1 MPRTKKQISPE
12 GEPVILYDKLNIV
25 IKGARTNN
33 LKNIDLTI
41 PKHKLIVVTG
51 VSGSGKSSI
60 TMDTLYAEG
69 QRRYVE
75 SLSSYARQFMTRI
88 KKPEVDYIKG
98 ITPAIAIHQKVSS
111 ANARSTVGTLTEIFD
126 YLRLLYARIGKTI
139 SPITGKVIKKDSV
152 SDIVNFL
159 NNKEEG
165 TRFSILSPFSYNE
178 AEEPLRTV
186 LEKLEQKGFNRVWL
200 DGEVQRIDEL
210 VSNLP
215 QGINKDSENNKIVAY
230 VVVDRIAVRKE
241 DVENFKRIADS
252 IETAIAESNGSCV
265 LLTEEGEMHHFS
277 TRFEEN
283 GIGYEEPSV
292 ALFNF
297 NSSVGACHV
306 CEGYGMAIGIDESKV
321 IPNKHLSLYD
331 HAISPWSGDKGKNF
345 YKSMIQNAERLGL
358 SIHTPY
364 HKLSSREL
372 EIIWR
377 GGDGFLGIDDY
388 FKKLQNT
395 SYKIQ
400 DRIALARY
408 RGRTICP
415 ECRGKRL
422 RKEALYVKV
431 NGRHIAELA
440 EMDIEQLDEFFREI
454 RLEERDVTIAERILS
469 EINQRLSTMVAIGL
483 GYLTLQRPAST
494 LSGGETQRIH
504 LTRLLGSNLTG
515 SLYLLD
521 EPSVGLHPR
530 DTRNLVTALKKLR
543 DLGNTVIVVEHEEE
557 VIRSADYLVDMGPEA
572 GVLGGEVVFTGNYK
586 DIAQIPV
593 NNSLTIDYLLG
604 RKKIEVPKERR
615 VGRNIIR
622 LDGVYLHNLDGVNVS
637 IPLHSIVCVTG
648 VSGSG
653 KSSLV
658 RGALYPTLVNA
669 IQTRSA
675 HTSNN
680 IVRDLYGDFHTI
692 NVVEM
697 VDQQP
702 IGKSSRSN
710 PITYVKAYDYI
721 RDLFTA
727 QPLSKLRGF
736 KPKHFSFNVE
746 GGRCEICKGEG
757 VTIVDM
763 QVLAD
768 VSLVCDECK
777 GRRFKNEVLDIKY
790 KDKNIY
796 DVLEMDIREAVDFFA
811 DQPEIINRIQP
822 LLDVG
827 LGYVKLG
834 QASSSLSGGEAQ
846 RVKLA
851 SFLTKDN
858 KVPHTLFIFDEPT
871 TGLHFEDVR
880 KLLIAFNKLIDRGN
894 SIIIVEHN
902 MEVIKSSDY
911 IIDIGPEGGRNGG
924 KILYQGPPE
933 GLKAVKDS
941 HTATFLDL
949 EN

>member
-1 MPRTKKQISPE
+1 MPKTIKQNSPE
-12 GEPVILYDKLNIV
+12 TEPVILYDKQNIV

-41 PKHKLIVVTG
+41 PKNKLIVVTG

-88 KKPEVDYIKG
+88 KKPDVDYIKG

-139 SPITGKVIKKDSV
+139 SPITGKEIKKDSV

-159 NNKEEG
+159 GKKEDG
-165 TRFSILSPFSYNE
+165 TRFSILAPFTYNE
-178 AEEPLRTV
+178 EEESLKSV
-186 LEKLEQKGFNRVWL
+186 LERLEQKGFNRVWL
-200 DGEVQRIDEL
+200 SGEVRRIDEL
-210 VSNLP
+210 LP
-215 QGINKDSENNKIVAY
+215 ALPKTKKKESNKDAVFGY
-230 VVVDRIAVRKE
+230 VVVDRIVVRKE
-241 DVENFKRIADS
+241 DDENFKRIADS
-252 IETAIAESNGSCV
+252 IETAIAESSGSCV
-265 LLTEEGEMHHFS
+265 LLSEHGEMNHFS

-283 GIGYEEPSV
+283 GIVFEEPSI

-331 HAISPWSGDKGKNF
+331 HAIAPWSGDKGRNY
-345 YKSMIQNAERLGL
+345 YKSMIQHAERLGL

-372 EIIWR
+372 EIIWK
-377 GGDGFLGIDDY
+377 GGDNFQGIDDY
-388 FKKLQNT
+388 FKKLQST

-400 DRIALARY
+400 DRIALARF
-408 RGRTICP
+408 RGKTVCP

-422 RKEALYVKV
+422 RKEALYVKL
-431 NGRHIAELA
+431 GGKDIAELA
-440 EMDIEQLDEFFREI
+440 DMDIEQLEEFFSQ
-454 RLEERDVTIAERILS
+454 LDLSDRDAAIAERILS
-469 EINQRLSTMVAIGL
+469 EIRQRLSTMVAIGL

-586 DIAQIPV
+586 DIAQSPV
-593 NNSLTIDYLLG
+593 HNSLTIDYLLG

-622 LDGVYLHNLDGVNVS
+622 IDGVYLHNLQGVNVS
-637 IPLHSIVCVTG
+637 IPLHSMVCVTG

-653 KSSLV
+653 KSSLIK
-658 RGALYPTLVNA
+658 GALYPTLESALSN
-669 IQTRSA
+669 RST

-680 IVRDLYGDFHTI
+680 LVLDFYGDINTI
-692 NVVEM
+692 NMVEM

-736 KPKHFSFNVE
+736 RPKHFSFNVE
-746 GGRCEICKGEG
+746 GGRCENCKGEG
-757 VTIVDM
+757 VTVVDM
-763 QVLAD
+763 QFLAD

-777 GRRFKNEVLDIKY
+777 GRRFKNEVLDIRY
-790 KDKNIY
+790 KEKNIY
-796 DVLEMDIREAVDFFA
+796 DVLEMDIREAVEFFT

-834 QASSSLSGGEAQ
+834 QSSSSLSGGEAQ

-880 KLLIAFNKLIDRGN
+880 KLLLAFNKLIDRGN

-924 KILYQGPPE
+924 RILYQGPPE
-933 GLKAVKDS
+933 GLKNIPES
-941 HTATFLDL
+941 HTAAFLDL

>member
-1 MPRTKKQISPE
+1 MPKTIKQNSPE
-12 GEPVILYDKLNIV
+12 TEPVILYDKQNIV

-41 PKHKLIVVTG
+41 PKNKLIVVTG

-88 KKPEVDYIKG
+88 KKPDVDYIKG

-139 SPITGKVIKKDSV
+139 SPITGKEIKKDSV

-159 NNKEEG
+159 SGKEDG
-165 TRFSILSPFSYNE
+165 TRFSILSPFTYNE
-178 AEEPLRTV
+178 EEESLKSV
-186 LEKLEQKGFNRVWL
+186 LERLEQKGFNRVWL
-200 DGEVQRIDEL
+200 SGEVRRIDEL
-210 VSNLP
+210 LP
-215 QGINKDSENNKIVAY
+215 APPKTKKKNSDKDAVLGY
-230 VVVDRIAVRKE
+230 VVVDRIVVREE
-241 DVENFKRIADS
+241 DDENFKRIADS
-252 IETAIAESNGSCV
+252 IETALAESSGSCV
-265 LLTEEGEMHHFS
+265 LLSEHGEMNHFS

-283 GIGYEEPSV
+283 GIVFEEPSV

-331 HAISPWSGDKGKNF
+331 HAIAPWSGDKGRNY
-345 YKSMIQNAERLGL
+345 YKSMIQHAERLGL

-364 HKLSSREL
+364 HKLSAREL
-372 EIIWR
+372 EIIWK
-377 GGDGFLGIDDY
+377 GADGFQGIDDY
-388 FKKLQNT
+388 FKKLQST

-400 DRIALARY
+400 DRIVLARF
-408 RGRTICP
+408 RGKTVCP

-431 NGRHIAELA
+431 GGKDIAALA
-440 EMDIEQLDEFFREI
+440 DMDIEQLEEFFSQ
-454 RLEERDVTIAERILS
+454 LDLSDRDAAIAERILS
-469 EINQRLSTMVAIGL
+469 EIRQRLSTMVAIGL

-586 DIAQIPV
+586 DIAQSPV
-593 NNSLTIDYLLG
+593 HNSLTIDYLLG

-622 LDGVYLHNLDGVNVS
+622 MDGVYLHNLQGVNVS
-637 IPLHSIVCVTG
+637 IPLHSMVCVTG

-658 RGALYPTLVNA
+658 KGALYPTLE
-669 IQTRSA
+669 SA
-675 HTSNN
+675 LSNKSTHTSNN
-680 IVRDLYGDFHTI
+680 LVLDLYGDINTI
-692 NVVEM
+692 NMVEM

-736 KPKHFSFNVE
+736 RPKHFSFNVE
-746 GGRCEICKGEG
+746 GGRCENCKGEG
-757 VTIVDM
+757 VTVVDM
-763 QVLAD
+763 QFLAD

-777 GRRFKNEVLDIKY
+777 GRRFKNEVLDIRY
-790 KDKNIY
+790 KDKSIY
-796 DVLEMDIREAVDFFA
+796 DVLEMDIREAVEFFT

-834 QASSSLSGGEAQ
+834 QSSSSLSGGEAQ

-880 KLLIAFNKLIDRGN
+880 KLLLAFNKLIDRGN

-924 KILYQGPPE
+924 RILYQGPPE
-933 GLKAVKDS
+933 GLKNIPES
-941 HTATFLDL
+941 HTAAFLDL

>member
-1 MPRTKKQISPE
+1 M
-12 GEPVILYDKLNIV
+12 
-25 IKGARTNN
+25 
-33 LKNIDLTI
+33 
-41 PKHKLIVVTG
+41 
-51 VSGSGKSSI
+51 
-60 TMDTLYAEG
+60 
-69 QRRYVE
+69 
-75 SLSSYARQFMTRI
+75 
-88 KKPEVDYIKG
+88 
-98 ITPAIAIHQKVSS
+98 
-111 ANARSTVGTLTEIFD
+111 
-126 YLRLLYARIGKTI
+126 
-139 SPITGKVIKKDSV
+139 
-152 SDIVNFL
+152 
-159 NNKEEG
+159 
-165 TRFSILSPFSYNE
+165 
-178 AEEPLRTV
+178 
-186 LEKLEQKGFNRVWL
+186 
-200 DGEVQRIDEL
+200 
-210 VSNLP
+210 
-215 QGINKDSENNKIVAY
+215 
-230 VVVDRIAVRKE
+230 
-241 DVENFKRIADS
+241 
-252 IETAIAESNGSCV
+252 
-265 LLTEEGEMHHFS
+265 
-277 TRFEEN
+277 
-283 GIGYEEPSV
+283 
-292 ALFNF
+292 
-297 NSSVGACHV
+297 
-306 CEGYGMAIGIDESKV
+306 
-321 IPNKHLSLYD
+321 
-331 HAISPWSGDKGKNF
+331 
-345 YKSMIQNAERLGL
+345 
-358 SIHTPY
+358 
-364 HKLSSREL
+364 
-372 EIIWR
+372 
-377 GGDGFLGIDDY
+377 
-388 FKKLQNT
+388 
-395 SYKIQ
+395 
-400 DRIALARY
+400 
-408 RGRTICP
+408 
-415 ECRGKRL
+415 
-422 RKEALYVKV
+422 
-431 NGRHIAELA
+431 
-440 EMDIEQLDEFFREI
+440 
-454 RLEERDVTIAERILS
+454 
-469 EINQRLSTMVAIGL
+469 
-483 GYLTLQRPAST
+483 
-494 LSGGETQRIH
+494 
-504 LTRLLGSNLTG
+504 
-515 SLYLLD
+515 
-521 EPSVGLHPR
+521 
-530 DTRNLVTALKKLR
+530 
-543 DLGNTVIVVEHEEE
+543 
-557 VIRSADYLVDMGPEA
+557 
-572 GVLGGEVVFTGNYK
+572 
-586 DIAQIPV
+586 
-593 NNSLTIDYLLG
+593 
-604 RKKIEVPKERR
+604 
-615 VGRNIIR
+615 
-622 LDGVYLHNLDGVNVS
+622 
-637 IPLHSIVCVTG
+637 HSIVCVTG

-669 IQTRSA
+669 LQTRSA

-680 IVRDLYGDFHTI
+680 IVLDLYGDFHTI

-763 QVLAD
+763 QFLAD